1 MPQESECELCDTWYW
16 TTLDSCV
23 NTFVSIRLL
32 HMCGDFFRLNMLL
45 DVLES
50 LSPRRAMHLER
61 VQNPVDITA
70 VRNPCFLRVSFG
82 FEQVSLKVS

>member
-1 MPQESECELCDTWYW
+1 MPQESECELCDTWYR
-16 TTLDSCV
+16 TTSGSCV

-50 LSPRRAMHLER
+50 LSPRAMHLER
-61 VQNPVDITA
+61 VRNPVDITA
-70 VRNPCFLRVSFG
+70 VRNPCFLRAGFG